1 MFNLLI
7 FMIFLACLSLLCV
20 FIANIKKIVPHG
32 WGKRVV
38 FHSKDD
44 SQKKGKKGIEK
55 DYEPY
60 KRGNVH
66 PSKANSW
73 SVGVI
78 GHS

>member
-7 FMIFLACLSLLCV
+7 FLIFLVCLSLLCV
-20 FIANIKKIVPHG
+20 FIANIKNIVPHR
-32 WGKRVV
+32 WGKSVA
-38 FHSKDD
+38 FHSKDH
-44 SQKKGKKGIEK
+44 SQRKTKKGIEK
-55 DYEPY
+55 DYESY
-60 KRGNVH
+60 KRGNAH

>member
-7 FMIFLACLSLLCV
+7 FMIFLICLSLLCV
-20 FIANIKKIVPHG
+20 FIANIKNIVPHG

-38 FHSKDD
+38 FHSKDH
-44 SQKKGKKGIEK
+44 SAIKVKKEIEK
-55 DYEPY
+55 GYKPY
-60 KRGNVH
+60 TRSDVH

>member
-7 FMIFLACLSLLCV
+7 FLIFIICLSLLCV
-20 FIANIKKIVPHG
+20 FMANIKNIVPHG
-32 WGKRVV
+32 WGKRMV
-38 FHSKDD
+38 FHSKDHNL
-44 SQKKGKKGIEK
+44 SKAKKGIDK

-60 KRGNVH
+60 KRGNSH

>member
-7 FMIFLACLSLLCV
+7 FLIFIVCLSFLCV
-20 FIANIKKIVPHG
+20 FIANIKYVLPKG
-32 WGKRVV
+32 WEKRVAS
-38 FHSKDD
+38 HGKDC
-44 SQKKGKKGIEK
+44 KKLKANKGIVK
-55 DYEPY
+55 DYKTH
-60 KRGNVH
+60 KRDDGH